1 MRAVFGCVASL
12 VLVVVVAGSAHGQNK
27 SPRRLASEASCE
39 EQCRLDR
46 QRDDA
51 TCEDRPL
58 LESTREQC
66 HESVDARL
74 SVCLRICDD

>member
-1 MRAVFGCVASL
+1 MRAVFGCVVAL
-12 VLVVVVAGSAHGQNK
+12 VMVVLVGSSAHGQK
-27 SPRRLASEASCE
+27 SSPRRLDAEASCE

>member
-1 MRAVFGCVASL
+1 MRAVFGCVVA
-12 VLVVVVAGSAHGQNK
+12 LVVAAAGSAHGQNG
-27 SPRRLASEASCE
+27 PRKLASEATCE

-66 HESVDARL
+66 HESVEARL

>member
-1 MRAVFGCVASL
+1 MRAVFGCVVGL
-12 VLVVVVAGSAHGQNK
+12 WMVAATGSAHGQTG
-27 SPRRLASEASCE
+27 SRRLAAEATCE

-66 HESVDARL
+66 HESVEARL